1 MRNFNTLDCD
11 IKSCDCSYLH
21 IHAVTLQNQN
31 EGHAITLTEKKML
44 STQLSSEMECL
55 LSNLYSFQQ
64 SKIVKNQQKCNF
76 LALK

>member
-44 STQLSSEMECL
+44 STQLSSGMEC
-55 LSNLYSFQQ
+55 
-64 SKIVKNQQKCNF
+64 
-76 LALK
+76 

>member
-31 EGHAITLTEKKML
+31 EGHAITLTEKKCSPL
-44 STQLSSEMECL
+44 NYLLEWNANCLTFTLSSKAKL
-55 LSNLYSFQQ
+55 
-64 SKIVKNQQKCNF
+64 
-76 LALK
+76 